1 MPTFTN
7 YFLIHFYSLFPDQT
21 VFVVG
26 AGAAGFFAAIHHKSN
41 SPDDRVII
49 VEKSNDCLTKVK
61 ISGGGRCNVTHACFD
76 PRQLCEFYPRGSK
89 ELRGLCRK

>member
-1 MPTFTN
+1 MYLLVRPW
-7 YFLIHFYSLFPDQT
+7 HMKT

-26 AGAAGFFAAIHHKSN
+26 AGAAGFAAIHHKSN

-61 ISGGGRCNVTHACFD
+61 ISGGDAVYACM
-76 PRQLCEFYPRGSK
+76 L
-89 ELRGLCRK
+89 